1 MDSFD
6 DIQIEE
12 LTNFDHIADEDY
24 LDEIINDEFNVN
36 DYLNSNIDY

>member
-12 LTNFDHIADEDY
+12 LTNFEYIADEDF
-24 LDEIINDEFNVN
+24 LDVINEDFNMN
-36 DYLNSNIDY
+36 DYLNGNYDY